1 MNIFT
6 SIILLSLPICSSTAA
21 TYYWASGGDGAST
34 YGEANWSEN
43 ADGSGS
49 QIPVINPNLAVNHD
63 LIVNQGTPGGGGGAS
78 ASLVLGT
85 GSLEVNAGTFRM
97 NTGQSA
103 GISDANITLT
113 SGRILTHFLQ
123 GGMTTLSGG
132 SLELYASANPLDGMT
147 INFTAGSS
155 ASIIFISETVSD
167 VAAEHLSKITVDGA
181 PAVASGAGQNVV
193 ISASGSGSTLYLGS
207 MNPAGADDDQDGLS
221 NGEEATLN
229 TNSSVR
235 DTDGD
240 GTPDGLEVEKGLN
253 PLDNSDGLDRPNII
267 FFFVDDLGYGDL
279 GCFWQDSLTGGQKF
293 DTPGID
299 TMAAEGAKMTHH
311 YISAPVCAPSR
322 ASLLQGRHQGHADVR
337 DSQFDRAL
345 VDNHSLADTM
355 RRAGYHTIHVGKNGV
370 AGGENSA
377 NLAGNGSQDL
387 AAHPLDRGFD
397 DFFGYLFH
405 GDGHEHFPR
414 NGTSDKTAHIYDG
427 YRQVKDA
434 SVDLYTTDAWT
445 AYAKKS
451 IIDEV
456 NDGDGQPF
464 FMYVAYETPH
474 FKMQRPSVAYP
485 AGKGFSGGI
494 QWTTATDGS
503 GNVRYAST
511 ADGTGAIDGFNHP
524 DSSASWPTAQQQHV
538 GMIRR
543 IDNSIADIIQLLKDM
558 DIDDNTLCVFTSDNG
573 PHNEGNNP
581 RFFQSYAN
589 LEGVKRDMLEGGIR
603 VPTVVRWPGNIAGT
617 TNDENNIH
625 EISYPSTIWDWMP
638 TFADLAEV
646 PAPSWCDGVSLV
658 PTLTGAGT
666 QRDKGYLYFE
676 FNTTGSTPSWT
687 QFPNHGGDPKGQM
700 QCVRMGDYMGI
711 RTAITSAD
719 NDFKIYDAVNDPG
732 QAIDLAMSLPDL
744 QVQMKDIAIQARRPG
759 TVSRPYDGT
768 NVPGVTT
775 ATEPGIEVTSY
786 EGIWS
791 YVPEFRDLT
800 AASTATVANFDLTAR
815 SREEHVGLL
824 FEGLIQVPTAGA
836 YSFFLDCD
844 SGANLYIHDAHVIDD
859 DYGHSGAEKSA
870 SINLEAGSHPIRIH
884 YRHGVGVNHELEVS
898 WSGPGIVKAIIPDS
912 ALAHAVSP
920 APEPVG
926 VDDTASTSGEAV
938 DISVLENDLDD
949 GVPGPL
955 EILTV
960 DHPRNGS
967 ATIVGNVVRYT
978 PNAQFYGTD
987 RFSYTLTDGVFN
999 ASAEITVS
1007 THYVGADLWIPLNE
1021 CEGAQVFEAGG
1032 GTLGTVTGFADVN
1045 SAWVAGVHGNAL
1057 SLDGADGS
1065 VSLSGVPAANLPSGS
1080 APRTV
1085 MAWIKTEPAQENA
1098 TIFGYGANVNGQRFS
1113 FRTNASAGNP
1123 TNHRLRLEVQGGAI
1137 VGSTNLNDGQWH
1149 HVAVVCDDFNDDDTM
1164 NVNETKLYVDGV
1176 ADTIATASSRVMN
1189 TTAGTTAVL
1198 GGSNHSAAY
1207 SFSGQIDEFRV
1218 FPEALSA
1225 AEVQAL
1231 ASVNRQSAAAWHR
1244 ENFGPEAISWNE
1256 DLDGDGLTR
1265 FAEYAFG
1272 TDPYILNSGEVAQA
1286 SFDSQTG
1293 QLEAV
1298 FPRRVG
1304 MSHDLIY
1311 TAQVS
1316 GDLLDWE
1323 NLTVSEDS
1331 VATHEVSCL
1340 EWVTFS
1346 ADELASS
1353 APVQFIRIKVDFSD

>member
-1 MNIFT
+1 MKLFS
-6 SIILLSLPICSSTAA
+6 SIVLLSFPICSSTAA
-21 TYYWASGGDGAST
+21 TYYWTSGGDGAST
-34 YGEANWSEN
+34 FAEENWSEN
-43 ADGSGS
+43 SDGSGA
-49 QIPVINPNLAVNHD
+49 QIPLINPNVAVNHD
-63 LIVNQGTPGGGGGAS
+63 LIVSQGTPGGGGGAS

-85 GSLEVNAGTFRM
+85 GSLTINAGTFRM

-132 SLELYASANPLDGMT
+132 SLQLYASGNPIDGTT
-147 INFTAGSS
+147 INFTGGSS

-167 VAAEHLSKITVDGA
+167 VAAEHLSKITVDGS
-181 PAVASGAGQNVV
+181 PAVASGIGQNVV
-193 ISASGSGSTLYLGS
+193 ISAAGFGSTLYLGS
-207 MNPAGADDDQDGLS
+207 MNPTGSDDDQDGLS
-221 NGEEATLN
+221 NGEEAMLN
-229 TNSSVR
+229 TSASNR

-240 GTPDGLEVEKGLN
+240 GTPDGLEIEKGLN
-253 PLDNSDGLDRPNII
+253 PLDDSDGLDRPNII

-299 TMAAEGAKMTHH
+299 MMAAEGAKMTHH

-370 AGGENSA
+370 AGGENSV
-377 NLAGNGSQDL
+377 NLAGNGSQNL

-414 NGTSDKTAHIYDG
+414 NGASDKTAHIYDG

-485 AGKGFSGGI
+485 VGRGFSGGI
-494 QWTTATDGS
+494 HWTTDTDAA

-524 DSSASWPTAQQQHV
+524 ESSTSWPTAQQQHV

-589 LEGVKRDMLEGGIR
+589 LEGIKRDMLEGGIR
-603 VPTVVRWPGNIAGT
+603 VPTVVRWPRNIAGT

-625 EISYPSTIWDWMP
+625 EIGYPSSIWDWMP

-658 PTLTGAGT
+658 PTLTGTGT

-676 FNTTGSTPSWT
+676 FNTTGNTQSWT
-687 QFPNHGGDPKGQM
+687 QFPNHRGDPKGQM
-700 QCVRMGDYMGI
+700 QCVRIGDHMGI

-719 NDFKIYDAVNDPG
+719 NEFKIYDAVNDPG
-732 QAIDLAMSLPDL
+732 QAIDLATSLPDL
-744 QVQMKDIAIQARRPG
+744 QMKMKEIAIQARRPG
-759 TVSRPYDGT
+759 TVSRPYDST
-768 NVPGVTT
+768 DVPSVTT

-800 AASTATVANFDLTAR
+800 AASTAMVANFDLTAR

-824 FEGLIQVPTAGA
+824 FEGLIQVPTTGA
-836 YSFFLDCD
+836 YTFFLDSD

-859 DYGHSGAEKSA
+859 DYAHTGAEKSA
-870 SINLEAGSHPIRIH
+870 SINLEAGAHPIRIH
-884 YRHGVGVNHELEVS
+884 YRHSVGVNHELDVS
-898 WSGPGIVKAIIPDS
+898 WSGPGITKAVIPDS
-912 ALAHAVSP
+912 ALAHAVPP

-926 VDDTASTSGEAV
+926 VDDTASTSGGAV
-938 DISVLENDLDD
+938 DIVVLENDLDD
-949 GVPGPL
+949 GVSGPL

-960 DHPRNGS
+960 ENPKNGS
-967 ATIVGNVVRYT
+967 ASIVGDVVRYT
-978 PNAQFYGTD
+978 PDAQFYGTD
-987 RFSYTLTDGVFN
+987 RFSYTLTDGAFS

-1007 THYVGADLWIPLNE
+1007 SNYVGADLWIPLNE
-1021 CEGAQVFEAGG
+1021 CEGDQIFEAGG
-1032 GTLGTVTGFADVN
+1032 GILGTATGFADVD
-1045 SAWVAGVHGNAL
+1045 SARVTGVHGNAL
-1057 SLDGADGS
+1057 SFDGVNGA

-1080 APRTV
+1080 SPRTI
-1085 MAWIKTEPAQENA
+1085 MAWVKTEPAQENA
-1098 TIFGYGANVNGQRFS
+1098 TILGYGANVNGQRFS

-1149 HVAVVCDDFNDDDTM
+1149 HVAAVCGDFNDDDTI
-1164 NVNETKLYVDGV
+1164 NVDETKLYVDGV
-1176 ADTIATASSRVMN
+1176 ADRISTVSSRAMN
-1189 TTAGTTAVL
+1189 TAAGTTAVL
-1198 GGSNHSAAY
+1198 GGSNHSATY
-1207 SFSGQIDEFRV
+1207 SFAGEIDELRI

-1231 ASVNRQSAAAWHR
+1231 ASATRQSAEAWHR
-1244 ENFGPEAISWNE
+1244 ENFGPVAISWNE

-1265 FAEYAFG
+1265 LAEYAFG
-1272 TDPYILNSGEVAQA
+1272 TDPYVLNSGEVIEA

-1298 FPRRVG
+1298 FPRRIG
-1304 MSHDLIY
+1304 MANDLIY
-1311 TAQVS
+1311 TAQLS
-1316 GDLLDWE
+1316 EDLLDWE
-1323 NLTVSEDS
+1323 SLTVSEDS
-1331 VATHEVSCL
+1331 VATHVVSCL
-1340 EWVTFS
+1340 EGVTFYV
-1346 ADELASS
+1346 DELASS
-1353 APVQFIRIKVDFSD
+1353 APGQFIRMKVDFSE